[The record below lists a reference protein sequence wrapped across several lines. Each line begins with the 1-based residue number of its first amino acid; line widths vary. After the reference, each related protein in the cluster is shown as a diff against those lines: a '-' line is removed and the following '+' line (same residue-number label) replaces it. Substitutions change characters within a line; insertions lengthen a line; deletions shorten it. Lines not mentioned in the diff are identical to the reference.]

1 MQTLFDN
8 QTHGE
13 VLRRIDT
20 LSNHST
26 PHWGSMNVRQM
37 LKHCQGPLQF
47 ANGKLGL
54 DKPNAFMRL
63 VFKLYKSKMYN
74 DDPWKQNIPT
84 VKEFLVTET
93 DSFETEKRML
103 ITEIHDFGNKATNL
117 YWPEHPAFGHFST
130 SQWGQMQYKHLDHH
144 LRQFGV

>member
-8 QTHGE
+8 QTHEE
-13 VLRRIDT
+13 VLRRIDVLT
-20 LSNHST
+20 NRST
-26 PHWGSMNVRQM
+26 PQWGSMNVSQM

-54 DKPNAFMRL
+54 DKPNAFMRM

-84 VKEFLVTET
+84 VKEFLVFET

-103 ITEIHDFGNKATNL
+103 ITEIYEFENKATNL
-117 YWPEHPAFGHFST
+117 HWPEHPAFGHFST

>member
-8 QTHGE
+8 QTHEE
-13 VLRRIDT
+13 VLRRIDM
-20 LSNHST
+20 LKEHLKPS
-26 PHWGSMNVRQM
+26 WGNMNVTQM
-37 LKHCQGPLQF
+37 LKHCQGPLQV
-47 ANGKLGL
+47 ANSKIGL

-63 VFKLYKSKMYN
+63 VLKLYKSKMYN

-93 DSFETEKRML
+93 NSFDTEKKQL
-103 ITEIHDFGNKATNL
+103 ISEIHEFGNKATNL
-117 YWPEHPAFGHFST
+117 HWPEHPAFGHFTT

>member
-1 MQTLFDN
+1 MQSLFDN
-8 QTHGE
+8 QTHEE
-13 VLRRIDT
+13 VLKRIDALT
-20 LSNHST
+20 NNST
-26 PHWGSMNVRQM
+26 PKWGSMNVRQM
-37 LKHCQGPLQF
+37 LKHCQRPLQF

-74 DDPWKQNIPT
+74 DDPWNQNIPT

-103 ITEIHDFGNKATNL
+103 LTEIHDFENKATNL
-117 YWPEHPAFGHFST
+117 HWPEHPAFGHFST